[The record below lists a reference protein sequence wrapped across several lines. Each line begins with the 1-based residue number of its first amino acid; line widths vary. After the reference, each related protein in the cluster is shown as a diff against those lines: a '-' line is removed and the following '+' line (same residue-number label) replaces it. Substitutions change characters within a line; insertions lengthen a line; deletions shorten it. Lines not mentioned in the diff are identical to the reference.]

1 MWLESGSLTH
11 PAASAP
17 ICSKPH
23 RHISPPGRRLLFPT
37 ALHPEAHTPKPIRS
51 SQQPVGL
58 AGGTDEETDP
68 ERRRAMP
75 KAHRGHGPAP
85 HLTPQCC
92 SEAAA
97 EGPCTLQPEEPT
109 KAKGEPH
116 SPGAPPGRCEFVFGD
131 PVGEAYQHLTS
142 LAGSADRPPL
152 YDAVGTLSGL
162 SAPPPPSPCPG
173 SGRSSVTAQPP
184 ARRGCAGNGSRR
196 LTRTLSSTANGPTGR
211 NCGHPPSTDDGD

>member
-1 MWLESGSLTH
+1 
-11 PAASAP
+11 
-17 ICSKPH
+17 
-23 RHISPPGRRLLFPT
+23 
-37 ALHPEAHTPKPIRS
+37 
-51 SQQPVGL
+51 
-58 AGGTDEETDP
+58 
-68 ERRRAMP
+68 MP

-116 SPGAPPGRCEFVFGD
+116 GPGAPPGRCEFVFGD

-152 YDAVGTLSGL
+152 YDAVGTLSGP
-162 SAPPPPSPCPG
+162 SGPPS
-173 SGRSSVTAQPP
+173 RLLPP
-184 ARRGCAGNGSRR
+184 APAQ
-196 LTRTLSSTANGPTGR
+196 
-211 NCGHPPSTDDGD
+211 DDRQ